1 MFFSP
6 IDEFEMH
13 PVFFT
18 FCESIFCFLP
28 INLMFFFLFF
38 LILFVCNLIM
48 FKTSL
53 IQRSFFERFFE
64 EFYLFINRILI
75 QNYRLNGEFSIY
87 FPFLFYL
94 FFFILFV
101 NLLGIVPG
109 GFTNTA
115 FILHNFLITASII
128 LGITIM
134 GFLSLGFKTYINF
147 FVLKG
152 LPFLAL
158 CFLFVLEVIS
168 HTAKAFSLSIR
179 LFANMTAGHTL
190 MHILAGGIVNILKL
204 PFFGFIGL
212 IPFAIFVLVCV
223 MELGISI
230 LQAYVFFILIIIY
243 FNEGIQTS
251 QYQSLHSTFIYK
263 KKRKQLK
270 TNIK

>member
-1 MFFSP
+1 
-6 IDEFEMH
+6 
-13 PVFFT
+13 
-18 FCESIFCFLP
+18 
-28 INLMFFFLFF
+28 
-38 LILFVCNLIM
+38 
-48 FKTSL
+48 
-53 IQRSFFERFFE
+53 
-64 EFYLFINRILI
+64 
-75 QNYRLNGEFSIY
+75 
-87 FPFLFYL
+87 
-94 FFFILFV
+94 V

-158 CFLFVLEVIS
+158 CFLFILEVIS

-212 IPFAIFVLVCV
+212 IPFLVFLLVCL

-230 LQAYVFFILIIIY
+230 LQAYVFFILIVIY

-251 QYQSLHSTFIYK
+251 QYQLLNSTFIYK
-263 KKRKQLK
+263 RRKKLRKK
-270 TNIK
+270 